1 MKIMK
6 ELENLSAEELQKRLL
21 EIRKELLKFSV
32 QVATGTTGTNVG
44 KIRNAKKNIARLLT
58 LLQRK
63 EVLLP

>member
-21 EIRKELLKFSV
+21 EIRKELLKFNV
-32 QVATGTTGTNVG
+32 QLATGTTGKNAG
-44 KIRNAKKNIARLLT
+44 KIRNAQKNVARLLT

-63 EVLLP
+63 GVLLP